1 MDRRIIAGDD
11 VFSNCFSSAF
21 KSNLKSDLKSN
32 LKAYLLDLA
41 FPNRCP
47 FCGEFIA
54 YDILCCEKCFHE
66 ALWADENIC
75 TGCGKSL
82 LKGCICGN
90 VSYDGCYAAAYYADS
105 VRDCIHN
112 LKFHGNTN
120 GADIFGRVLR
130 DRLETAGVL
139 SGIDLIV
146 PVPMTSKQKRERGY
160 DQAELI
166 ARAISAGEV
175 PVEDV
180 LCRKHVKT
188 SQHLLGAEERRSA
201 VGKQYSATERDLSGM
216 TVLLA
221 DDVITTGSNLSCCAS
236 LLKQMGAARVICA
249 AAATA

>member
-11 VFSNCFSSAF
+11 VFSNGFSCGL
-21 KSNLKSDLKSN
+21 KSNFKSN

-75 TGCGKSL
+75 TGCGKLL

-90 VSYDGCYAAAYYADS
+90 VSYDGCYAAAYYADN

-130 DRLETAGVL
+130 ARLETAGVL

-146 PVPMTSKQKRERGY
+146 PVPMTAKQKRERGY
-160 DQAELI
+160 NQAEHI
-166 ARAISAGEV
+166 ARAISAGEI

-188 SQHLLGAEERRSA
+188 SQHLLSAEERRSA
-201 VGKQYSATERDLSGM
+201 VGEQYSATERDLSGM

-221 DDVITTGSNLSCCAS
+221 DDVITTGSTLSCCAS

-249 AAATA
+249 AAATV

>member
-21 KSNLKSDLKSN
+21 KSN

-90 VSYDGCYAAAYYADS
+90 VSYDG
-105 VRDCIHN
+105 
-112 LKFHGNTN
+112 
-120 GADIFGRVLR
+120 
-130 DRLETAGVL
+130 
-139 SGIDLIV
+139 
-146 PVPMTSKQKRERGY
+146 
-160 DQAELI
+160 
-166 ARAISAGEV
+166 
-175 PVEDV
+175 
-180 LCRKHVKT
+180 
-188 SQHLLGAEERRSA
+188 
-201 VGKQYSATERDLSGM
+201 
-216 TVLLA
+216 
-221 DDVITTGSNLSCCAS
+221 
-236 LLKQMGAARVICA
+236 
-249 AAATA
+249 